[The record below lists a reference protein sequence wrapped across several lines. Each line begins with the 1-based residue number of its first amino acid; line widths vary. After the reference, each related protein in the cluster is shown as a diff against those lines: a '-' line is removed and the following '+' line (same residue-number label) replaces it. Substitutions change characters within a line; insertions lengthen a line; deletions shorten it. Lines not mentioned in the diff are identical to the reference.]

1 MRLSDLQNASN
12 NLNHGKDKIMLDAIT
27 THPHRLNS
35 ATPPHLRSFV
45 PVLFAIWLALA
56 FSLGALGF
64 FATPQGAPPIPLL
77 LAVLI
82 PVALFVSG
90 FWTWPSFRQL
100 VLEADLRLLTGIQA
114 WRWAG
119 FGFLGF
125 YAAGLLPGY
134 FAWPAALG
142 DMSIGLTA
150 PWIALALAN
159 RPGFA
164 ASRAFIAWNIFGIL
178 DFVVAVGMGAVAP
191 RLFPDLTQGVTTTLM
206 VHLPQVLIPTFAVPM
221 FTIFHLI
228 ALFQARHGESVLSR
242 TRRLGS
248 TEVAR

>member
-1 MRLSDLQNASN
+1 MERT
-12 NLNHGKDKIMLDAIT
+12 KIMLDAAT

-35 ATPPHLRSFV
+35 ATAPAHLRSFV
-45 PVLFAIWLALA
+45 AVLFAAWLGLA
-56 FSLGALGF
+56 FWLGALGL

-90 FWTWPSFRQL
+90 FWTWPSFHHF

-142 DMSIGLTA
+142 DMAIGLTA

-164 ASRAFIAWNIFGIL
+164 TSRAFIAWNIFGIL
-178 DFVVAVGMGAVAP
+178 DFVVAIGMGAVAP
-191 RLFPDLTQGVTTTLM
+191 RLFPDLTQGVTTALM

-221 FTIFHLI
+221 FTTFHLI
-228 ALFQARHGESVLSR
+228 ALFQARHGESVLWR
-242 TRRLGS
+242 PRRLGS
-248 TEVAR
+248 TEVAK

>member
-1 MRLSDLQNASN
+1 MSDTA
-12 NLNHGKDKIMLDAIT
+12 T
-27 THPHRLNS
+27 TYPHRLNS
-35 ATPPHLRSFV
+35 ATPAHLRSFV
-45 PVLFAIWLALA
+45 PVLFAAWLALA

-64 FATPQGAPPIPLL
+64 FATPQDAPPIPLL
-77 LAVLI
+77 LAVVI
-82 PVALFVSG
+82 PVALSVSG
-90 FWTWPSFRQL
+90 FWIWPSFRQL

-125 YAAGLLPGY
+125 YVAGLLPGY

-164 ASRAFIAWNIFGIL
+164 ASRAFVAWNVFGIL

-191 RLFPDLTQGVTTTLM
+191 RLFPNLTQGVTTTLM

-228 ALFQARHGESVLSR
+228 ALFQSRHSGSVQRR
-242 TRRLGS
+242 THPFSS
-248 TEVAR
+248 TEPSR

>member
-1 MRLSDLQNASN
+1 MSEVV
-12 NLNHGKDKIMLDAIT
+12 T
-27 THPHRLNS
+27 THPDRLNS
-35 ATPPHLRSFV
+35 ATTPDLRSFV
-45 PVLFAIWLALA
+45 PVLFAVWLALA
-56 FSLGALGF
+56 FWLGALGF

-77 LAVLI
+77 FAILI
-82 PVALFVSG
+82 PVALFLSG
-90 FWTWPSFRQL
+90 FWTWPSFHHF

-142 DMSIGLTA
+142 DMTIGLTA
-150 PWIALALAN
+150 PWIARALAD

-178 DFVVAVGMGAVAP
+178 DFVVAVGMGAVP
-191 RLFPDLTQGVTTTLM
+191 RLFPDLTQGVTTALM

-221 FTIFHLI
+221 FTTFHLI
-228 ALFQARHGESVLSR
+228 ALFQARHGDCALWR

-248 TEVAR
+248 TDVAK